1 MVNYW
6 VYHVKKGHMEVSEVM
21 GVRPNPKLDHF
32 GIETTTVLGT
42 FEESSEDLTWIN
54 HGNVVMTSRTGLAG
68 NESRHGENMIFGMYI
83 IKRWK
88 IDGDS
93 IIGGAYVYIY
103 IYIWDHMNLY
113 RTYMIYV

>member
-1 MVNYW
+1 
-6 VYHVKKGHMEVSEVM
+6 
-21 GVRPNPKLDHF
+21 
-32 GIETTTVLGT
+32 
-42 FEESSEDLTWIN
+42 
-54 HGNVVMTSRTGLAG
+54 MTSRFGLAG

-103 IYIWDHMNLY
+103 IWDHMNLY